1 MYIKKI
7 CIQNYGP
14 LLNFNLNMPFYT
26 ENGNSFPKPLIIVGK
41 NGTGKTIILSHIVNT
56 ALVAK
61 QSIYD
66 DCETEKGKVYKIR
79 APSYINTHSNSFFSY
94 ARLDFEKDNYVF

>member
-1 MYIKKI
+1 
-7 CIQNYGP
+7 
-14 LLNFNLNMPFYT
+14 MPFYT

-41 NGTGKTIILSHIVNT
+41 NGTGKTIILSHIVNA

-79 APSYINTHSNSFFSY
+79 APYYINTHSII
-94 ARLDFEKDNYVF
+94 